1 MEQLGRVAIVG
12 GGIAGLALVRA
23 LADRGLEAVAFET
36 APAAARGLAINLPGN
51 AVRALNELGLE
62 HELKRIGQPNS
73 RREYR
78 TASGRLLFAVDE
90 SRFWRGAGSPMAVR
104 RSALL
109 DILGRGLPAGAL
121 QSGKVLDCRSAPN
134 GATLQLEAGTDVHA
148 RLVVGADGIGSIVR
162 QRVEPKGGRS
172 RARLASSSWRFVLPN
187 PGVDCWTLWAGP
199 HSMLL
204 LLPLPNDEVYGWA
217 ALNGETDIELALL
230 DRAFEA
236 FPNIVKRVVEAV
248 AGGRCSVHHS
258 PLEEV
263 RLAKWS
269 HNAFVLIG
277 DAAHATAPV
286 WAEGVAMALED
297 ALVLAELLSTRQD
310 WENVPALFE
319 ARRRPR
325 VEHVQAM
332 TDGMSKAARLP
343 YALRNCLLP
352 FLGPW
357 NYHRTYRPLLQP
369 A

>member
-1 MEQLGRVAIVG
+1 
-12 GGIAGLALVRA
+12 
-23 LADRGLEAVAFET
+23 
-36 APAAARGLAINLPGN
+36 
-51 AVRALNELGLE
+51 
-62 HELKRIGQPNS
+62 
-73 RREYR
+73 
-78 TASGRLLFAVDE
+78 
-90 SRFWRGAGSPMAVR
+90 
-104 RSALL
+104 
-109 DILGRGLPAGAL
+109 
-121 QSGKVLDCRSAPN
+121 
-134 GATLQLEAGTDVHA
+134 
-148 RLVVGADGIGSIVR
+148 
-162 QRVEPKGGRS
+162 
-172 RARLASSSWRFVLPN
+172 
-187 PGVDCWTLWAGP
+187 
-199 HSMLL
+199 MLL